1 MIILTPS
8 EVSVVMERRLSSKH
22 SFPACPMW
30 EVACTVF
37 SILNSVM
44 CTMLVDIVVKPSFK
58 DMEGQLNTERN

>member
-22 SFPACPMW
+22 SFSACLMW

-37 SILNSVM
+37 SVLNSVM
-44 CTMLVDIVVKPSFK
+44 CTILVDIVVKPIFK
-58 DMEGQLNTERN
+58 GMEGQLNTEKN